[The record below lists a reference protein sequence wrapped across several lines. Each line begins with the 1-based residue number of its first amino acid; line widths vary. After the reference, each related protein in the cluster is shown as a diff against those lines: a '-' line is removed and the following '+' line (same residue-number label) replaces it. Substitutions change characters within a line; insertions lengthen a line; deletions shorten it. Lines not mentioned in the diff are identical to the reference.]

1 MSSLPI
7 KQYPLTT
14 PSTGYK
20 PFKYQWAFDFWLKQQ
35 QLHWLPEEVSF
46 AEDVKDWKYKLND
59 GERSFLS
66 YIFRF
71 FTQGDIDV
79 NDNYMDRYT
88 QVFKNTE
95 VKMMLAAFSNMET
108 VHVHAYSLLLETVNM
123 PSSEYTAF
131 LDYEE
136 MRNKHEFLGTFNVDD
151 PLETLTTLAI
161 FGGFVEGLQL
171 FASFAM
177 LLNFERFGRMKGM
190 CQVVAW
196 SIRDEHLH
204 CQGISKLFREY
215 RKETFNDVSQSI
227 LEARIKELATK
238 AIELELA
245 FIDAAF
251 SQFTPEGLTKED
263 MQEFIKYIAN
273 VRMKGL
279 GLPKL
284 YPEHKNPLPWFD
296 ALVKLN
302 EHANFF
308 EARSTEYTKAATTGE
323 WNYDF

>member
-161 FGGFVEGLQL
+161 FGGFVIEN
-171 FASFAM
+171 SFVIGFIGERSNIFGVVFVFVGNHFSDDSIGRIVFCTQN
-177 LLNFERFGRMKGM
+177 NF
-190 CQVVAW
+190 
-196 SIRDEHLH
+196 I
-204 CQGISKLFREY
+204 
-215 RKETFNDVSQSI
+215 
-227 LEARIKELATK
+227 
-238 AIELELA
+238 
-245 FIDAAF
+245 
-251 SQFTPEGLTKED
+251 
-263 MQEFIKYIAN
+263 
-273 VRMKGL
+273 
-279 GLPKL
+279 
-284 YPEHKNPLPWFD
+284 
-296 ALVKLN
+296 
-302 EHANFF
+302 
-308 EARSTEYTKAATTGE
+308 
-323 WNYDF
+323 